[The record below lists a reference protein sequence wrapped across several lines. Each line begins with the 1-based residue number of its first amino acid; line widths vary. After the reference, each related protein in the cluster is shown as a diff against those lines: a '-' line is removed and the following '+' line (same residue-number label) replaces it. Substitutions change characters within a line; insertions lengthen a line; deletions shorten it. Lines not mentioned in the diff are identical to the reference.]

1 MGGEVWSVEGN
12 SPEYPQV
19 IFDAIK
25 DNRGFITELEKS
37 EPPSWLLG
45 WFMDYLSTIW
55 TLPILGSVV
64 AKMIDFL
71 CDELQHERFA
81 AIHPLGVLTAA
92 RVCAFSTLR
101 SVKLTTLQLLVN
113 ADKRART
120 ESSAQRISVFAHVL
134 DIHSSTFVSVA
145 FDRRYS
151 KDSWSEARKGSREL
165 VRTALIN
172 DTRDVADA
180 ITRLSKRLTD
190 SEQEL
195 VVPSIRKQMWKEMY
209 VKLGGSD
216 VDGLAVILAVQGCS
230 AHMDSLAQ
238 KPFRD
243 LGKKIGGNTVENTVT
258 AIDDALVA
266 FRTGFL
272 DAISRFANYTTS
284 SVVLDLLKAPG
295 TIRDIMALMLS
306 PIEDNQM
313 AAQALIGQAF
323 DVDVRQDCFRALLE
337 NLPQTSFNGIF
348 DVLDQFIYY
357 AGLVPEACSLSKSIV
372 RCMTDVIDVL
382 CSSENGLLR
391 RSSYLKKGAEGHST
405 AENLPKWWKLMAR
418 SISIIFRRTP
428 GWSLFFGTKEMVEWM
443 RDALIFGRD
452 MLAQWRAIESAA
464 LITSPEAATLKPGR
478 MSKLG
483 RRMVEDLKEVLVELG
498 RWLRLTDEELL
509 YQSFALL
516 ETLLG
521 CFKDTGIPPP
531 EEAIKKFTKTINDA
545 RNKDP
550 NRPQTRL
557 DSSRIQRLEN
567 ALAAFKDDE
576 DDEVEIVSGPV
587 KREKVDSDIEIL
599 DGPPPQ
605 KTVHQK
611 LMEASKAA
619 GKAKVDGQKLNFG
632 VGFTTASATI
642 KDQQISKFFT
652 KESKEPS
659 KDRIKEKER
668 EKKDTVPSRPAAQVR
683 KPPILPQKPQPSSPQ
698 PSSDESSDEN
708 AEETGFAALGDI
720 QRKPSPKKKP
730 IITERRPAERR
741 GIQLMDLP
749 GGNAA
754 LRNRFNR
761 RDESRRTQMR
771 LKPDIS
777 GFHRVLLSWNY
788 DHEGQEPP
796 SARQHSR
803 YMHVVDRFSSFEQYG
818 GIFQPLLMMECWAQ
832 IVKSKGEPIDSYSCT
847 VSNRQYVDDWIDV
860 DLGIIDK
867 PTEWTLADTDVVLL
881 REQGGKKSVLGKA
894 QAYKASQFGG
904 CTATVRCVSRCD
916 PGLTGGTKWSVC
928 KVFR

>member
-1 MGGEVWSVEGN
+1 M
-12 SPEYPQV
+12 
-19 IFDAIK
+19 
-25 DNRGFITELEKS
+25 R
-37 EPPSWLLG
+37 LLVPFG
-45 WFMDYLSTIW
+45 
-55 TLPILGSVV
+55 
-64 AKMIDFL
+64 
-71 CDELQHERFA
+71 
-81 AIHPLGVLTAA
+81 
-92 RVCAFSTLR
+92 
-101 SVKLTTLQLLVN
+101 SVKLTTLQLLTN

-120 ESSAQRISVFAHVL
+120 ERSTQQINILAHVL
-134 DIHSSTFVSVA
+134 DIHSSSFVSA
-145 FDRRYS
+145 GFGRRYS

-172 DTRDVADA
+172 DTQDVADA

-195 VVPSIRKQMWKEMY
+195 AVPSIRKQMWKEVY
-209 VKLGGSD
+209 DKLGGSD
-216 VDGLAVILAVQGCS
+216 VDGLAVIVAVQSSS

-243 LGKKIGGNTVENTVT
+243 LAKKVGGKTVENTVT
-258 AIDDALVA
+258 AIDDALIA
-266 FRTGFL
+266 FRSGFL
-272 DAISRFANYTTS
+272 DAVSKFANYTTS
-284 SVVLDLLKAPG
+284 SVVLDFLRAPG
-295 TIRDIMALMLS
+295 TIHDIMALMLS

-313 AAQALIGQAF
+313 AAQALVGQAF
-323 DVDVRQDCFRALLE
+323 DVDVRQDCFRALLV
-337 NLPQTSFNGIF
+337 NLPHASFNGVF
-348 DVLDQFIYY
+348 DVLEQFIRY

-372 RCMTDVIDVL
+372 RCMTDIIEVL

-391 RSSYLKKGAEGHST
+391 RSSYLKKGADGHST
-405 AENLPKWWKLMAR
+405 AEDLPKWWKLMAR

-452 MLAQWRAIESAA
+452 MVAQWRVIESAA
-464 LITSPEAATLKPGR
+464 LVASPEAATLKPGR
-478 MSKLG
+478 MSRLG

-531 EEAIKKFTKTINDA
+531 EEAIMKFTKTINDA
-545 RNKDP
+545 KKKDP

-557 DSSRIQRLEN
+557 DASRILRLEN
-567 ALAAFKDDE
+567 ALTAFKDD

-587 KREKVDSDIEIL
+587 KKIDSDVEIL

-605 KTVHQK
+605 KTVNQK
-611 LMEASKAA
+611 LMEASKAP
-619 GKAKVDGQKLNFG
+619 GKAKTDGQKFNLS

-642 KDQQISKFFT
+642 KDQSISKFFS
-652 KESKEPS
+652 KESS
-659 KDRIKEKER
+659 KDKIREK
-668 EKKDTVPSRPAAQVR
+668 EKKDAIPSRPVIPGR
-683 KPPILPQKPQPSSPQ
+683 KPSILPPRPQPPLSQPSSE
-698 PSSDESSDEN
+698 ESSGES
-708 AEETGFAALGDI
+708 AEETGFAALGGI

-730 IITERRPAERR
+730 LIIERKPVERR
-741 GIQLMDLP
+741 GIQFMDLP
-749 GGNAA
+749 VENAA
-754 LRNRFNR
+754 LKNRLNR

-788 DHEGQEPP
+788 DYEGQEPP
-796 SARQHSR
+796 FVGQKPR
-803 YMHVVDRFSSFEQYG
+803 YMHIVDRFSGFDQYG
-818 GIFQPLLMMECWAQ
+818 KIFQPLLMMECWAQ
-832 IVKSKGEPIDSYSCT
+832 IVKSKDEPQDSYSCT

-860 DLGIIDK
+860 DLGITNQPK
-867 PTEWTLADTDVVLL
+867 EWNLAETDVVLL
-881 REQGGKKSVLGKA
+881 RELEGKKSVLCKA
-894 QAYKASQFGG
+894 QVYKVSQFGG

-916 PGLTGGTKWSVC
+916 PGLTSGTKWSIS
-928 KVFR
+928 KIFR

>member
-1 MGGEVWSVEGN
+1 M
-12 SPEYPQV
+12 
-19 IFDAIK
+19 
-25 DNRGFITELEKS
+25 T
-37 EPPSWLLG
+37 
-45 WFMDYLSTIW
+45 
-55 TLPILGSVV
+55 
-64 AKMIDFL
+64 
-71 CDELQHERFA
+71 
-81 AIHPLGVLTAA
+81 
-92 RVCAFSTLR
+92 
-101 SVKLTTLQLLVN
+101 N

-120 ESSAQRISVFAHVL
+120 EGSAQQISIFAHVL
-134 DIHSSTFVSVA
+134 DIHSSAFVSTA
-145 FDRRYS
+145 FDRRHS

-195 VVPSIRKQMWKEMY
+195 AVPSIRKQMWKEMY
-209 VKLGGSD
+209 DKLGGSD
-216 VDGLAVILAVQGCS
+216 VDGLAVIIAVQGSS

-243 LGKKIGGNTVENTVT
+243 LAKKIGGNAVENTVT
-258 AIDDALVA
+258 AIDTALTA
-266 FRTGFL
+266 FRAGFL
-272 DAISRFANYTTS
+272 DAVSKFANYTTS
-284 SVVLDLLKAPG
+284 TVVLDLLKTPG
-295 TIRDIMALMLS
+295 TVRDIMALMFS

-313 AAQALIGQAF
+313 AAQALVGQAF

-337 NLPQTSFNGIF
+337 NLPHTSFGGIS
-348 DVLDQFIYY
+348 DVLDQFTRY
-357 AGLVPEACSLSKSIV
+357 AALVPEACSLSKSVV
-372 RCMTDVIDVL
+372 RCMTDVIEVL

-391 RSSYLKKGAEGHST
+391 RSSYLRKGTEGHST
-405 AENLPKWWKLMAR
+405 AEDLPKWWKLMAR

-452 MLAQWRAIESAA
+452 MLAQWRVIESAA
-464 LITSPEAATLKPGR
+464 LVASPEAATLKPGR
-478 MSKLG
+478 MSRLG

-550 NRPQTRL
+550 SRPQTRL
-557 DSSRIQRLEN
+557 DAPRIQRLDN
-567 ALAAFKDDE
+567 ALAAFRDDD

-587 KREKVDSDIEIL
+587 KKEKVDSDVEIL

-605 KTVHQK
+605 KTVSQK
-611 LMEASKAA
+611 LMEASKTA
-619 GKAKVDGQKLNFG
+619 GKAKADGQKLNLSF
-632 VGFTTASATI
+632 GFTIASATI
-642 KDQQISKFFT
+642 RDQPISKFFA
-652 KESKEPS
+652 KESKES
-659 KDRIKEKER
+659 TKDRIKERER
-668 EKKDTVPSRPAAQVR
+668 EKKDIVPSRPVLPDR
-683 KPPILPQKPQPSSPQ
+683 KPSILPQKPQAPPPQ
-698 PSSDESSDEN
+698 PSIDESSDES
-708 AEETGFAALGDI
+708 AEETGFAALGGL
-720 QRKPSPKKKP
+720 RKPSPKKKP
-730 IITERRPAERR
+730 IAIEKKPVERR
-741 GIQLMDLP
+741 GIQFMDLP
-749 GGNAA
+749 GGNTA
-754 LRNRFNR
+754 LKNRLNR

-788 DHEGQEPP
+788 DYEGQEPP
-796 SARQHSR
+796 FAGQRPR
-803 YMHVVDRFSSFEQYG
+803 YVHVVDRFSDFDQYG
-818 GIFQPLLMMECWAQ
+818 KTFQPLLMMECWAQ
-832 IVKSKGEPIDSYSCT
+832 IVKSKDEPADSYSCT

-860 DLGIIDK
+860 DIGIIDQPK
-867 PTEWTLADTDVVLL
+867 EWTLAETDVVLL
-881 REQGGKKSVLGKA
+881 RGIGGEKSVLGKS
-894 QAYKASQFGG
+894 QAYKTSQFGG
-904 CTATVRCVSRCD
+904 CTATIRCVSRCD
-916 PGLTGGTKWSVC
+916 PGLTSGTKWSIS